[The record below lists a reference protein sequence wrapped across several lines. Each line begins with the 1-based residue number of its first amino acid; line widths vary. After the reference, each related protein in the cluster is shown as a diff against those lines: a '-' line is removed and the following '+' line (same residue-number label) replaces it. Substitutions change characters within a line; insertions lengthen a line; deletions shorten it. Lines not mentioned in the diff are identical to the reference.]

1 MAKYHGKAGCGHDYE
16 ISLYGK
22 HIDRQRRL
30 DWMESKT
37 GMCNPC
43 YAKLKRE
50 EERQAAVEREAEIE
64 RLVTMGMAQL
74 MDQLLMAMPSDE
86 RAAKISAL
94 EATLRSSSASHN
106 IQWLAMER
114 VLREVKAE
122 RGKGWK
128 QQ

>member
-16 ISLYGK
+16 VSLYGK

-30 DWMESKT
+30 DWMESKA

-43 YAKLKRE
+43 YAKFKRA
-50 EERQAAVEREAEIE
+50 EERRAEVERETEIE
-64 RLVTMGMAQL
+64 RLVTHGKAQL
-74 MDQLLMAMPSDE
+74 LAMPSDKRDE
-86 RAAKISAL
+86 KISAL

-114 VLREVKAE
+114 VLREVSVPHKA
-122 RGKGWK
+122 
-128 QQ
+128 

>member
-50 EERQAAVEREAEIE
+50 EERKAAVERETEIE
-64 RLVTMGMAQL
+64 RLVTHGKAQL
-74 MDQLLMAMPSDE
+74 LAMPSDE

>member
-16 ISLYGK
+16 IVLYGK

-30 DWMESKT
+30 DWMDSEK

-64 RLVTMGMAQL
+64 RLVTMGKAQL
-74 MDQLLMAMPSDE
+74 MAQLMAMPSDE
-86 RAAKISAL
+86 RAGKIYAL
-94 EATLRSSSASHN
+94 EAELLRSPARQN

-114 VLREVKAE
+114 VLREVKSLVTS
-122 RGKGWK
+122 
-128 QQ
+128 